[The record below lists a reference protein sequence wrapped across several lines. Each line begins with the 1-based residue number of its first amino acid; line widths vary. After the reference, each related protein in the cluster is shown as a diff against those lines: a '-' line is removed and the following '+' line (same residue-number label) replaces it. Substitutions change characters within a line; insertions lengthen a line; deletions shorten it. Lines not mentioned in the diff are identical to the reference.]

1 MSYQALYR
9 VWRPQRFDELV
20 GQQIVTQTLK
30 NAIITNQIS
39 HAYLFAGPR
48 GTGKTSAAKIF
59 AKAVNCHHSKDGE
72 PCNQCEICQA
82 ITKGQLNDVIE
93 IDAASNN
100 GVEEIRDIRDKAK
113 YAPTQADYKVYI
125 IDEVHML
132 STGAFNALLKT
143 LEEPPANVI
152 FILATTEPHKIP
164 LTIISRVQR
173 FDFRRIS
180 AQDAFDRMKYILDQ
194 KKVDYEDKALWVIA
208 NAAEGGMRDALSI
221 LDQVLSFS
229 DNEVKLDDAL
239 LVTGSVTKQL
249 LKKYFLELAHHESAK
264 ALDTMKDILGEGKD
278 GQRFIEDLISF
289 IRDVLL
295 YQESPD
301 LISVAATG
309 LKDEDFKEL
318 SAAVSAAG
326 LYQMIDELN
335 DIQEEMRF
343 TTHPDVYLEV
353 LTVKLCQIKDGA
365 AAPATPA
372 PQQAPAQQQPN
383 LAANATIKQLQQEI
397 QQLQQTVQQL
407 RATAAGPAKKPA
419 QPRVKQRN
427 VQVNL
432 SQINP
437 VLGAAT
443 RKDLVNLQNLWED
456 MLNHLTV
463 PQRSLLHVSKPVA
476 ASATGVIVAFNYA
489 FLFQEATTDDNLITA
504 MESALQQLMGS
515 EYKVV
520 FVPQDKW
527 PQIRKNYIKEHGL
540 GRRKPA
546 THHQQSQPVPN
557 QQTTQPRPKSTAPAP
572 QSQLAPT
579 APAPAEEPPLP
590 VYATYPLGDGHCV
603 ITVYNDVFDPE
614 NNWENRVLL
623 QQTVSERDF
632 TELTLPAA
640 EPVEGFEA
648 VGYALHYG
656 NPGDEGYD
664 GTADLDGYARMVSNP
679 LTAEELTWV
688 PVSSDGVRY
697 VNIHVLWRYTGQ
709 QEYALPLV
717 LDDGM
722 GNQTQYDA
730 STPLASGGC
739 TYLSAYPVP
748 EREGYV
754 FTGWYDENGERVDYI
769 YALVFYPVLYDEN
782 GEFMDYDWRNPK
794 TVTLYAGWHS
804 A

>member
-407 RATAAGPAKKPA
+407 RATGAGPAKKPA

-527 PQIRKNYIKEHGL
+527 PQIRKNYIKEHVL

-590 VYATYPLGDGHCV
+590 EEP
-603 ITVYNDVFDPE
+603 
-614 NNWENRVLL
+614 
-623 QQTVSERDF
+623 
-632 TELTLPAA
+632 
-640 EPVEGFEA
+640 PVED
-648 VGYALHYG
+648 
-656 NPGDEGYD
+656 DEGGMSPQSGSQSPTD
-664 GTADLDGYARMVSNP
+664 SQD
-679 LTAEELTWV
+679 
-688 PVSSDGVRY
+688 PVAAAKQ
-697 VNIHVLWRYTGQ
+697 LF
-709 QEYALPLV
+709 
-717 LDDGM
+717 
-722 GNQTQYDA
+722 GNDI
-730 STPLASGGC
+730 
-739 TYLSAYPVP
+739 VKI
-748 EREGYV
+748 E
-754 FTGWYDENGERVDYI
+754 DN
-769 YALVFYPVLYDEN
+769 
-782 GEFMDYDWRNPK
+782 
-794 TVTLYAGWHS
+794 
-804 A
+804 

>member
-173 FDFRRIS
+173 FDFHRIS

-194 KKVDYEDKALWVIA
+194 KNVDYEEKALWVIA

-249 LKKYFLELAHHESAK
+249 LKKYFLELAHHESAQ
-264 ALDTMKDILGEGKD
+264 ALDTMKDILAEGKD

-295 YQESPD
+295 YQESPG
-301 LISVAATG
+301 LVSVAATG

-318 SAAVSAAG
+318 SAAVSAAS

-353 LTVKLCQIKDGA
+353 LTVKLCQIKDGGTA
-365 AAPATPA
+365 AAPQP
-372 PQQAPAQQQPN
+372 APAQAAQPN
-383 LAANATIKQLQQEI
+383 LAANTTIKQLQQEI

-407 RATAAGPAKKPA
+407 RANGAGPAKKPA
-419 QPRVKQRN
+419 QPRVKQRK

-432 SQINP
+432 GQIYP

-443 RKDLVNLQNLWED
+443 RKDLVNLQNLWGD

-540 GRRKPA
+540 GHRKHAASSSPA
-546 THHQQSQPVPN
+546 STQPQP
-557 QQTTQPRPKSTAPAP
+557 QQTAAPAP
-572 QSQLAPT
+572 QDKAATAPT
-579 APAPAEEPPLP
+579 SPALAEPPLP
-590 VYATYPLGDGHCV
+590 EEP
-603 ITVYNDVFDPE
+603 
-614 NNWENRVLL
+614 
-623 QQTVSERDF
+623 
-632 TELTLPAA
+632 
-640 EPVEGFEA
+640 PVED
-648 VGYALHYG
+648 
-656 NPGDEGYD
+656 DEGNVVSPAD
-664 GTADLDGYARMVSNP
+664 QSTDSQDPVTAAKQLFG
-679 LTAEELTWV
+679 
-688 PVSSDGVRY
+688 
-697 VNIHVLWRYTGQ
+697 
-709 QEYALPLV
+709 
-717 LDDGM
+717 DDIVKIED
-722 GNQTQYDA
+722 N
-730 STPLASGGC
+730 
-739 TYLSAYPVP
+739 
-748 EREGYV
+748 
-754 FTGWYDENGERVDYI
+754 
-769 YALVFYPVLYDEN
+769 
-782 GEFMDYDWRNPK
+782 
-794 TVTLYAGWHS
+794 
-804 A
+804 

>member
-194 KKVDYEDKALWVIA
+194 KKVDYEEKALWVIA

-221 LDQVLSFS
+221 LDQALSFS

-353 LTVKLCQIKDGA
+353 LTVKLCQIKDGVATPA
-365 AAPATPA
+365 APA

-407 RATAAGPAKKPA
+407 RATGAGPAKKPA

-443 RKDLVNLQNLWED
+443 RKDLVNIQNLWED

-540 GRRKPA
+540 DHRRPA
-546 THHQQSQPVPN
+546 AHHQQSQPAPN
-557 QQTTQPRPKSTAPAP
+557 QQTAQPRPKSTVPASQRQSAPA
-572 QSQLAPT
+572 T
-579 APAPAEEPPLP
+579 PAPVEEPPLP
-590 VYATYPLGDGHCV
+590 EEP
-603 ITVYNDVFDPE
+603 
-614 NNWENRVLL
+614 
-623 QQTVSERDF
+623 
-632 TELTLPAA
+632 
-640 EPVEGFEA
+640 PVED
-648 VGYALHYG
+648 
-656 NPGDEGYD
+656 DEGGMSPQPGGQSTTGGQD
-664 GTADLDGYARMVSNP
+664 PVTAAKQLFG
-679 LTAEELTWV
+679 
-688 PVSSDGVRY
+688 
-697 VNIHVLWRYTGQ
+697 
-709 QEYALPLV
+709 
-717 LDDGM
+717 DDIVKIED
-722 GNQTQYDA
+722 N
-730 STPLASGGC
+730 
-739 TYLSAYPVP
+739 
-748 EREGYV
+748 
-754 FTGWYDENGERVDYI
+754 
-769 YALVFYPVLYDEN
+769 
-782 GEFMDYDWRNPK
+782 
-794 TVTLYAGWHS
+794 
-804 A
+804 

>member
-1 MSYQALYR
+1 
-9 VWRPQRFDELV
+9 
-20 GQQIVTQTLK
+20 
-30 NAIITNQIS
+30 
-39 HAYLFAGPR
+39 
-48 GTGKTSAAKIF
+48 
-59 AKAVNCHHSKDGE
+59 
-72 PCNQCEICQA
+72 PCNQCDICQA

-173 FDFRRIS
+173 FDFHRIS

-194 KKVDYEDKALWVIA
+194 KKVDYEEKALWVIA

-249 LKKYFLELAHHESAK
+249 LKKYFLELAHHESAQ

-301 LISVAATG
+301 LISVASTG
-309 LKDEDFKEL
+309 LKEEDFKEL
-318 SAAVSAAG
+318 SAAVSAAS

-353 LTVKLCQIKDGA
+353 LTVKLCQIKDDG
-365 AAPATPA
+365 AAPASPA
-372 PQQAPAQQQPN
+372 PQQPVQQQQPD

-397 QQLQQTVQQL
+397 QQLQQTVQAL
-407 RATAAGPAKKPA
+407 RANGGGPAKKPA

-432 SQINP
+432 GQINP

-443 RKDLVNLQNLWED
+443 RKDLVNIQNLWED

-515 EYKVV
+515 EHKVV

-540 GRRKPA
+540 GHRKSGNAKPSA
-546 THHQQSQPVPN
+546 PQEQPK
-557 QQTTQPRPKSTAPAP
+557 QKTAPAP
-572 QSQLAPT
+572 QQTQPLAPPT
-579 APAPAEEPPLP
+579 SPAPEEPPLP
-590 VYATYPLGDGHCV
+590 EEP
-603 ITVYNDVFDPE
+603 
-614 NNWENRVLL
+614 
-623 QQTVSERDF
+623 
-632 TELTLPAA
+632 
-640 EPVEGFEA
+640 PVENDAG
-648 VGYALHYG
+648 GMT
-656 NPGDEGYD
+656 P
-664 GTADLDGYARMVSNP
+664 P
-679 LTAEELTWV
+679 
-688 PVSSDGVRY
+688 
-697 VNIHVLWRYTGQ
+697 TGQ
-709 QEYALPLV
+709 ATDSQDPVAAAKQLFG
-717 LDDGM
+717 DDIVKIED
-722 GNQTQYDA
+722 N
-730 STPLASGGC
+730 
-739 TYLSAYPVP
+739 
-748 EREGYV
+748 
-754 FTGWYDENGERVDYI
+754 
-769 YALVFYPVLYDEN
+769 
-782 GEFMDYDWRNPK
+782 
-794 TVTLYAGWHS
+794 
-804 A
+804 